1 MTITLAPMEGVVDV
15 HMRNMMSQIG
25 GYDLCV
31 TEFVRVSQGVA
42 PEDWFYKY
50 CPELKNRR

>member
-15 HMRNMMSQIG
+15 HMRNMMTMIG

-31 TEFVRVSQGVA
+31 TEFCAGVTVSGTQGMVLQILSGTA
-42 PEDWFYKY
+42 Q
-50 CPELKNRR
+50 RM